1 MRVSAS
7 AALVA
12 GFARDRA
19 VRSAFLLGDPAL
31 VGLAAVRA
39 SGRARAA
46 LLARVLPGERLAG
59 AGDVLADAQR
69 GLGFGVGVADA
80 AALLLGDLPAGAGG
94 PASPPPDERLT
105 GSSCGVPG
113 VLMARPFG

>member
-1 MRVSAS
+1 GRPDAVKRPHRIRRTARSSEVRRTRRSSVRVSAS

-69 GLGFGVGVADA
+69 GLRFGVGVA
-80 AALLLGDLPAGAGG
+80 
-94 PASPPPDERLT
+94 
-105 GSSCGVPG
+105 
-113 VLMARPFG
+113 